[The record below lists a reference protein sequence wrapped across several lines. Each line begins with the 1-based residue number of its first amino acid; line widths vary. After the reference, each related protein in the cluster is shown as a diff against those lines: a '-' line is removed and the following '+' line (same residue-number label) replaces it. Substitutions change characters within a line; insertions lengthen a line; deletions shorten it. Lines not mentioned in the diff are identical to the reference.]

1 MAIKKISYKNYKIP
15 VVYQDR
21 DLIVVNKPAGLLT
34 VPIPKSKSPN
44 LEDALKQILRHQS
57 TSIKAAH
64 RIDRYTSGLVV
75 FAKNVQAHKNLVEQ
89 FKAHTPVRIY
99 RALVWGNP
107 KDEATL
113 THSLKRVSN
122 SFKNVVTHPN
132 DDDGTKAVLSY
143 RTLARYADSA
153 IVEIQLD
160 TGLKNQIRSQMS
172 EVGLPMVGERQYAD
186 FKPRVNAKRQMLH
199 AYKLEFDHPVENK
212 RVETKCDAP
221 QDFTDA
227 LNKLKERK

>member
-1 MAIKKISYKNYKIP
+1 VALKKISYKKYKIP

-44 LEDALKQILRHQS
+44 LEDALKQVLRHQS

-75 FAKNVQAHKNLVEQ
+75 FAKNVPAHKNLVEQ
-89 FKAHTPVRIY
+89 FKSQKPTRIY

-107 KDEATL
+107 KEEATL
-113 THSLKRVSN
+113 THYLKRITD
-122 SFKNVVTHPN
+122 SFKNIVTHEG
-132 DDDGTKAVLSY
+132 DEEGTKAVLSY

-160 TGLKNQIRSQMS
+160 TGLKNQIRAQMS
-172 EVGLPMVGERQYAD
+172 EMGLPMVGERQYAD
-186 FKPRVNAKRQMLH
+186 LKPRVQAKRQMLH
-199 AYKLEFDHPVENK
+199 AYRLEFDHPVESK

-221 QDFTDA
+221 HDFTDA